1 MKKFPIDD
9 QSEGCQIG
17 DEKVE
22 VGDHVDF
29 PNLCVRLTCKAD
41 SAVEPTSIPVFLI
54 FKLTGGHLIEFHLI
68 KSVDQKF
75 LII

>member
-1 MKKFPIDD
+1 MKNFPTDD

-29 PNLCVRLTCKAD
+29 PNLCVRLSCKAD
-41 SAVEPTSIPVFLI
+41 SAVEPTSIPVFLR
-54 FKLTGGHLIEFHLI
+54 FKLISIDKQIEIDAVGG
-68 KSVDQKF
+68 QKK
-75 LII
+75 